1 MKKALTLTILGTILL
16 SSCIS
21 NNTKDNKTK
30 DINSS
35 STGTTKTVEYK
46 ELNSNESSTSIST
59 SWENTTINISNEK
72 TWRDIVEIDLKD
84 QNQKIKITPEQIE
97 TEGLSIE
104 L

>member
-1 MKKALTLTILGTILL
+1 MKKALTLIILVTTLL

-21 NNTKDNKTK
+21 NNTKDNEIK
-30 DINSS
+30 DVNSS
-35 STGTTKTVEYK
+35 STGTTKTIEYK

-59 SWENTTINISNEK
+59 SWENTTINISNEN